1 MTGKKR
7 PKIDPEKLTNAV
19 QKMAL
24 KAAELGFSPNQSLE
38 DLAAARK
45 NMKFVYVKV
54 SEDVPMG
61 GFILD
66 WGVEG
71 IGFGQIT
78 FYEKN
83 KQLVCDTETMGP
95 SFVKAAML
103 HFLENSV
110 IYDPPPAKENML

>member
-1 MTGKKR
+1 MDEK
-7 PKIDPEKLTNAV
+7 PKIDPEKLAAAV
-19 QKMAL
+19 KKMAL
-24 KAAELGFSPNQSLE
+24 KAEELGFSPNQSKEELE
-38 DLAAARK
+38 AARK

-54 SEDVPMG
+54 NEDVPKG

-83 KQLVCDTETMGP
+83 NQLACDTETMGR
-95 SFVKAAML
+95 SFVKAALL

-110 IYDPPPAKENML
+110 VYDPPPAKEDML